1 MRDPDPGQDQ
11 KARVVDDEADVA
23 SPCFRTPADI
33 AVAATQVARSRTPRQ
48 ASNRTA
54 LRPTNVLQML
64 ADRLFIAEV
73 MVMLHQAVEQRL
85 ISGASHLLD
94 RDRPQ
99 VLQYSF
105 DLCLI
110 Q

>member
-1 MRDPDPGQDQ
+1 
-11 KARVVDDEADVA
+11 V
-23 SPCFRTPADI
+23 
-33 AVAATQVARSRTPRQ
+33 
-48 ASNRTA
+48 
-54 LRPTNVLQML
+54 L
-64 ADRLFIAEV
+64 ADRLVIAEV
-73 MVMLHQAVEQRL
+73 MVMAVEQRL

-99 VLQYSF
+99 VVQFSF